1 MLFTDF
7 NFWYFFIVVIFL
19 IQLNFKFIKSINFQN
34 IIFLFASYLFY
45 SYWDWRFLTLIIIV
59 SFQTFYFGRLIQL
72 FIKNKKIYL
81 ISSILI
87 NLLVLFFFKYFNF
100 FYEEFVNLLNLNND
114 LVLNKIILPVG
125 ISFYIFQSIT
135 YVVDIYFEKINP
147 EKNIINYFAYVAFFP
162 QLVAGP
168 IERASSLLPQFKIL
182 NGINIENFYIGLKY
196 IIIGLSFKIVIA
208 DHLGTYVDNIF
219 DRYYELSGG
228 LLLLGSLL
236 FSIQIY
242 CDFCGY
248 SLVAIGVA
256 KIMNFNLSKNF
267 DTPYYS
273 TSIKNFWRRWHISL
287 SNFFKDYVYIPLGGS
302 RSKTILKRFRNII
315 ITFSLSGIWHGA
327 NWTFFLWGFL
337 NGLLLFIQNI
347 FKVKLPPIISWIL
360 TLLLVSFL
368 WIIFRSQTIYD
379 AYNYISRIFLE
390 FQLPELSRDLIITL
404 IYYFSIDFLLFKY
417 KDIKQ
422 IWFKNLIAQN
432 YILCFMLII
441 LFLTNKS
448 QTNFIYFE
456 F

>member
-7 NFWYFFIVVIFL
+7 IFWYFFIVVIFI
-19 IQLNFKFIKSINFQN
+19 IQFNFKYIKSINFQN
-34 IIFLFASYLFY
+34 IIFLFSSYFFY
-45 SYWDWRFLTLIIIV
+45 SYWDWRFLSLIIIV
-59 SFQTFYFGRLIQL
+59 SLQTFYFGKLIKI
-72 FIKNKKIYL
+72 FIKNKKVFL
-81 ISSILI
+81 TSSILI

-100 FYEEFVNLLNLNND
+100 FSKEFANILNLNND

-168 IERASSLLPQFKIL
+168 IERASSLLPQFKKL
-182 NGINIENFYIGLKY
+182 HEININNFYLGFKS

-208 DHLGTYVDNIF
+208 DNLAPYVDKIF
-219 DRYYELSGG
+219 DKYYELSGG
-228 LLLLGSLL
+228 ILLLGSLL

-256 KIMNFNLSKNF
+256 KIINFNLSKNF

-302 RSKTILKRFRNII
+302 RSKIKLKHFRNII
-315 ITFSLSGIWHGA
+315 ITFTLSGLWHGA
-327 NWTFFLWGFL
+327 NWTFIIWGFL
-337 NGLLLFIQNI
+337 NGLLLFMQNI
-347 FKVKLPPIISWIL
+347 FKVKLPQIISWIL
-360 TLLLVSFL
+360 TLLLISFL
-368 WIIFRSQTIYD
+368 WIIFRSPTIYD
-379 AYNYISRIFLE
+379 SYNYISRIFLE
-390 FQLPELSRDLIITL
+390 FQLPELSRKLLVIL
-404 IYYFSIDFLLFKY
+404 FYYFSIDFLLFKY
-417 KDIKQ
+417 KDINQ
-422 IWFKNLIAQN
+422 IWFKNLTVQN
-432 YILCFMLII
+432 YLLFSMLII
-441 LFLTNKS
+441 IFLVNKS

>member
-7 NFWYFFIVVIFL
+7 NFWYFFLLVIFI

-34 IIFLFASYLFY
+34 IFLLFASYLFY
-45 SYWDWRFLTLIIIV
+45 SYWDWRFLSLIIVV
-59 SFQTFYFGRLIQL
+59 SFQTFYFGKLIKL

-81 ISSILI
+81 ISSISI
-87 NLLVLFFFKYFNF
+87 NLLILFFFKYFNF
-100 FYEEFVNLLNLNND
+100 FSLEFANLLNLKND
-114 LVLNKIILPVG
+114 IVLNKIILPVG
-125 ISFYIFQSIT
+125 ISFYIFQSLT

-147 EKNIINYFAYVAFFP
+147 EKNIINYFAYVSFFP

-168 IERASSLLPQFKIL
+168 IERASSLLPQFNKL
-182 NGINIENFYIGLKY
+182 HGVNLKSFYLGFKY

-208 DHLGTYVDNIF
+208 DNLASYVDKIF
-219 DRYYELSGG
+219 NRYYELSGG
-228 LLLLGSLL
+228 ELLLGAIL

-267 DTPYYS
+267 DTPYYAN
-273 TSIKNFWRRWHISL
+273 SIKNFWRRWHISL

-302 RSKTILKRFRNII
+302 RSKTTLKRFRNII
-315 ITFSLSGIWHGA
+315 ITFTLSGIWHGA
-327 NWTFFLWGFL
+327 NWTFLIWGFL
-337 NGLLLFIQNI
+337 NGFLLFMQNI
-347 FKVKLPPIISWIL
+347 LKVKLPNFISWIL
-360 TLLLVSFL
+360 TLLLISFL
-368 WIIFRSQTIYD
+368 WVIFRSPTIYD
-379 AYNYISRIFLE
+379 AFNYVSRIFLD
-390 FQLPELSRDLIITL
+390 FKLPEISRDLIIIL

-417 KDIKQ
+417 KEINQ
-422 IWFKNLIAQN
+422 IWFKNLTVQN
-432 YILCFMLII
+432 YILISMLII
-441 LFLTNKS
+441 LFLINKS

>member
-7 NFWYFFIVVIFL
+7 NFWYFFIFVIL
-19 IQLNFKFIKSINFQN
+19 IIQLNFKYIKSINFQN
-34 IIFLFASYLFY
+34 IIFLFASYIFY

-59 SFQTFYFGRLIQL
+59 SFQTFYFGKLIKI
-72 FIKNKKIYL
+72 FPINKKIYL

-87 NLLVLFFFKYFNF
+87 NLLILFFFKYFNF
-100 FYEEFVNLLNLNND
+100 FSKEFINLLNLNND

-168 IERASSLLPQFKIL
+168 IERASSLLPQFKKL
-182 NGINIENFYIGLKY
+182 NGINIQNLYLGLKY
-196 IIIGLSFKIVIA
+196 IIVGLSFKIVIA
-208 DHLGTYVDNIF
+208 DHLASHVDKIF
-219 DRYYELSGG
+219 DKYYELSGG
-228 LLLLGSLL
+228 VLLLGSLL

-267 DTPYYS
+267 DTPYFS

-302 RSKTILKRFRNII
+302 RSKTKLKRFSNIM
-315 ITFSLSGIWHGA
+315 ITFSLSGLWHGA

-337 NGLLLFIQNI
+337 NGLLLFMQNI
-347 FKVKLPPIISWIL
+347 FKVKLPQIISWIL
-360 TLLLVSFL
+360 TLFLISFL
-368 WIIFRSQTIYD
+368 WIIFRSQTIYE

-390 FQLPELSRDLIITL
+390 FQLPQLSRGLIIIL

-417 KDIKQ
+417 KGIKQ
-422 IWFKNLIAQN
+422 IWFKNLTIQN
-432 YILCFMLII
+432 YLLCFMLII

-448 QTNFIYFE
+448 ETSFIYFE